1 MRSIQHAFLSVT
13 RKPTKGIV
21 IFLILFM
28 VFTLIFTSII
38 IQNTIQ
44 ASKDFTRKEL
54 GGNVEMK
61 IDYIKSMQD
70 AQGASSTA
78 QNEIQTQLTLPLNV
92 ATTLAKDPNVLKYH
106 IENTIYSNSETL
118 KSGQSGD
125 PSGFTMTLATP
136 TDGGVVFTLLA
147 SNQLVPLDFE
157 KQLKLVEGRFRTSE
171 DTGKDT
177 ILISKEVATQNN
189 LLLGDTIEF
198 KLDPNNEEVSF
209 EVIGIYEGAPSYLV
223 NQTYISDDTL
233 HRLLPQQL
241 ENISRI
247 VWQLNDPFI
256 IPDFLS
262 KYENQMPSKYLY
274 LDASNDQY
282 NTLTKPLDVMSTV
295 INMLLVVIFIA
306 GAMIT
311 ISIVTLFVRERQF
324 EIGLLLANGE
334 RKGSILAQFSIEMLM
349 VAILAFIFAFA
360 ASSLTADFVAGWIS
374 ENQLVEST
382 SGPQQ
387 MISFDDTMNGS
398 NLSIDSIADSF
409 KVAIDL
415 KTFINLSL
423 ASIGL
428 LIAAIGAPLAVILS
442 YKPRKSL
449 QY

>member
-1 MRSIQHAFLSVT
+1 MRSIQHAFLSII

-21 IFLILFM
+21 IFLILLM

-61 IDYIKSMQD
+61 LDYIKSMQD
-70 AQGASSTA
+70 SQGASSTTKE
-78 QNEIQTQLTLPLNV
+78 EIENQLSLPLNV
-92 ATTLAKDPNVLKYH
+92 ATALAQDPNVVKYH
-106 IENTIYSNSETL
+106 VENMVYTNSKKLE
-118 KSGQSGD
+118 SGQSEENG
-125 PSGFTMTLATP
+125 GFTISIATSSE
-136 TDGGVVFTLLA
+136 GGANFMLLA
-147 SNQLVPLDFE
+147 SNQLMPLDFE
-157 KQLKLVEGRFRTSE
+157 KQLKLVEGRFRTN
-171 DTGKDT
+171 DDAGKDT
-177 ILISKEVATQNN
+177 ILISKELATKNN
-189 LLLGDTIEF
+189 LLLGDLIEF
-198 KLDPNNEEVSF
+198 KLDPDGEEVKF
-209 EVIGIYEGAPSYLV
+209 EIIGIYEGAPSYMV

-233 HRLLPQQL
+233 TRHAPQQL
-241 ENISRI
+241 ENIYRI
-247 VWQLNDPFI
+247 VWQLNDPFN

-262 KYENQMPSKYLY
+262 KYENQLPSEYLY

-334 RKGSILAQFSIEMLM
+334 SKGSILAQFSIEILM
-349 VAILAFIFAFA
+349 VAILAFLFAFA
-360 ASSLTADFVAGWIS
+360 ASSLTSSFVAGWIS
-374 ENQLVEST
+374 ENQLVESST
-382 SGPQQ
+382 GPQQ
-387 MISFDDTMNGS
+387 MISFGDMTGDSELTMA
-398 NLSIDSIADSF
+398 SIANSF
-409 KVAIDL
+409 KVSIDL
-415 KTFINLSL
+415 KTIINLSL

-428 LIAAIGAPLAVILS
+428 LITAIGAPLAVILS

>member
-1 MRSIQHAFLSVT
+1 MRSIQHAFLSVI

-21 IFLILFM
+21 IFLILLM

-70 AQGASSTA
+70 AQGASSTT
-78 QNEIQTQLTLPLNV
+78 QNEIQTQLSLPLNV
-92 ATTLAKDPNVLKYH
+92 ATTLAKDPNVIKYH
-106 IENTIYSNSETL
+106 IENMTYTNSEKL
-118 KSGQSGD
+118 KSGQSDD
-125 PSGFTMTLATP
+125 PSSFTMTLATS
-136 TDGGVVFTLLA
+136 TEGGINFMLLA

-157 KQLKLVEGRFRTSE
+157 KQLKLSEGRFRTSE
-171 DTGKDT
+171 DIGKDT
-177 ILISKEVATQNN
+177 IIISKEVATQNN
-189 LLLGDTIEF
+189 LLLGDTIGF
-198 KLDPNNEEVSF
+198 KLDPNSEEVNF

-233 HRLLPQQL
+233 NRHAPQQL
-241 ENISRI
+241 ENISRV
-247 VWQLNDPFI
+247 VWQLNDPFN
-256 IPDFLS
+256 IPEFLS

-334 RKGSILAQFSIEMLM
+334 SKGSILAQFSIEILM

-387 MISFDDTMNGS
+387 MISFDDMMNGS
-398 NLSIDSIADSF
+398 NLTMDSIADSF

>member
-1 MRSIQHAFLSVT
+1 MRSIQHAFLSVI

-21 IFLILFM
+21 IFLILLM

-70 AQGASSTA
+70 AQGASITT
-78 QNEIQTQLTLPLNV
+78 QNEIQTQLSLPQNV

-106 IENTIYSNSETL
+106 IENMIYTNSEKL
-118 KSGQSGD
+118 KSGQSDD
-125 PSGFTMTLATP
+125 PSNFTMTLATS
-136 TDGGVVFTLLA
+136 TEGSINFMLLA

-157 KQLKLVEGRFRTSE
+157 KQLKLAEGRFRTS
-171 DTGKDT
+171 DDIGKDT
-177 ILISKEVATQNN
+177 ILISKEVATKNN
-189 LLLGDTIEF
+189 LLLGDTVGF
-198 KLDPNNEEVSF
+198 KLDPNSEEVSF

-233 HRLLPQQL
+233 NRHAPQQL
-241 ENISRI
+241 ENISRV

-334 RKGSILAQFSIEMLM
+334 SKGSILAQFSIEILM

-382 SGPQQ
+382 SVTQQ
-387 MISFDDTMNGS
+387 MISFDDMMNGS
-398 NLSIDSIADSF
+398 NLTMDSIADSF